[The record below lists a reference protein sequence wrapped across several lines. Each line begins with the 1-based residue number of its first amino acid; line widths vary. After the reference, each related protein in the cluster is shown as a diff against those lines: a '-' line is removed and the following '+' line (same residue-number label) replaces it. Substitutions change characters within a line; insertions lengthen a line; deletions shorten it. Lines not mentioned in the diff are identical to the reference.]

1 MPKID
6 PGSVLT
12 LQVTV
17 ENVWPDGRV
26 TFRIGDYRAPVTV
39 SPEYLDVL
47 RVTKPREA
55 VRRKPLRDV
64 PD

>member
-1 MPKID
+1 MRHPWKID

-26 TFRIGDYRAPVTV
+26 TFRIGDYPAPVTV
-39 SPEYLDVL
+39 RPEYGCGESG
-47 RVTKPREA
+47 EA
-55 VRRKPLRDV
+55 A
-64 PD
+64 